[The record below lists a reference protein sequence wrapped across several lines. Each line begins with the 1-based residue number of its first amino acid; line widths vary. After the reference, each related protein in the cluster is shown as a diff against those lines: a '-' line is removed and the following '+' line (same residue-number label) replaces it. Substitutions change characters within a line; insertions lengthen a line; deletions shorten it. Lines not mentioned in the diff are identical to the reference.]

1 MTRYVCIGAPYYIGQ
16 LLADRTEVAAVE
28 KSGIAAE
35 IGAEWVTINPD
46 FGAAPDPVVAVNRA
60 LAETV
65 RAHADCVPL
74 VFASD
79 CCFAMGMLKGLGP
92 QKPAV
97 IWYDAHGDFNTD
109 ETTPSGFLGGMPLAW
124 LVGDGDQ
131 QYMQGVGLEPVAQSD
146 VIISDAR
153 DLDSEEA
160 VRLRQS
166 KLVHLDKVSDLLTQP
181 LPHKPV
187 YIHMDTDVV
196 DIEEMPGMNY
206 PAPNGPSLAQT
217 NATLDRLAKEAEIA
231 GMLFSL
237 WNDSLPTGGK
247 SLAGVLS
254 MIRTVV
260 GAKT

>member
-1 MTRYVCIGAPYYIGQ
+1 MTRYICIGAPYYIGQ
-16 LLADRTEVAAVE
+16 RFADRTEVEAIE
-28 KSGIAAE
+28 NSGIAAE
-35 IGAEWVTINPD
+35 IGAEWVEITPD
-46 FGAAPDPVVAVNRA
+46 FDSATDPVIAVNRA
-60 LAETV
+60 LAQTV
-65 RAHADCVPL
+65 RAHGDCVPL

-79 CCFAMGMLKGLGP
+79 CCFAMGLLKGLEP
-92 QKPAV
+92 QRPAV
-97 IWYDAHGDFNTD
+97 IWYDAHGDFNTE

-131 QYMQGVGLEPVAQSD
+131 KWMQGVGLDPVAQTD

-153 DLDSEEA
+153 DLDPEEA
-160 VRLRQS
+160 VRLQNS
-166 KLVHLDKVSDLLTQP
+166 HLIHLDKVSDLLTYA

-196 DIEEMPGMNY
+196 DIEDLPGMNY
-206 PAPNGPSLAQT
+206 PAPNGPSLPET
-217 NATLDRLAKEAEIA
+217 NATLDRLAQETEIA

-237 WNDSLPTGGK
+237 WNDSLPPEGK

-254 MIRTVV
+254 MVRTVV